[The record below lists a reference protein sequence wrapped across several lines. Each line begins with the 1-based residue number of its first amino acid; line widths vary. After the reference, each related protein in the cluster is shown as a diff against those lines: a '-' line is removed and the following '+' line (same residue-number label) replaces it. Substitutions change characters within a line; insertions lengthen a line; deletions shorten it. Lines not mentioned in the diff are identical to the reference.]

1 MLYEIIIPTTDQGG
15 FENALQVSAKSW
27 RDAYATALR
36 QVGSTPMLEG
46 AFVHI
51 GEGTIHVTEP
61 AARRRVRMRRLEEEA
76 SRDSQVIKALTGAF
90 RLEDLQLPPVRD
102 RPAGP
107 VGYTDKSTGAFRA
120 IGSSEIQHVRE
131 QQAAG
136 QAELPSGGQQQ
147 PVEEAPRVIMQTVQ
161 PSAPPT
167 PTAQPVTPEAPPES
181 VSDSALEDVFL
192 DIMTIFE
199 PEYAMEDAIDYV
211 LDLATRYVPSAH
223 GALLFASDQADHLYV
238 AAARSPVEAQWQA
251 LQLSIQEGIPANSL
265 KNGVSIALVNPGND
279 RRHRPELESIGIRE
293 SSVLCAP
300 IQHNDRAFGVL
311 LLVDRQG
318 RSFYSQGD
326 ANVATYLGQQMG
338 KFIQQLLD
346 STPIE

>member
-15 FENALQVSAKSW
+15 YENALQVSARSW

-36 QVGSTPMLEG
+36 QVGSTPVLEG

-61 AARRRVRMRRLEEEA
+61 GARRRVRMRRLEESE
-76 SRDSQVIKALTGAF
+76 SRDSNVIKALTGAF
-90 RLEDLQLPPVRD
+90 RLEDLQPPPVRN
-102 RPAGP
+102 RPTGP
-107 VGYTDKSTGAFRA
+107 VGFTDKSTGAFRA
-120 IGSSEIQHVRE
+120 IGSAEIQQA
-131 QQAAG
+131 QQAQAATG
-136 QAELPSGGQQQ
+136 QDAPAEAAPAA
-147 PVEEAPRVIMQTVQ
+147 EAPRVIMQTVQ
-161 PSAPPT
+161 PSIPPV
-167 PTAQPVTPEAPPES
+167 ASHQPQGSLPAES

-199 PEYAMEDAIDYV
+199 PGYAMEDAIDYV
-211 LDLATRYVPSAH
+211 IELATRYVPSAH

-238 AAARSPVEAQWQA
+238 AAARSPVEAQWHP
-251 LQLSIQEGIPANSL
+251 LQLSIKDGIPANAL
-265 KNGVSIALVNPGND
+265 KNGVSIALVNPAND
-279 RRHRPELESIGIRE
+279 KRHRPELEQIGIRE

-311 LLVDRQG
+311 LLIDRNG
-318 RSFYSQGD
+318 RTFYSQGD
-326 ANVATYLGQQMG
+326 ANVATYLGQQLG

-346 STPIE
+346 SAPIE